1 MAGPSFVKYFPYVIS
16 ALKKLGNSGTPAEV
30 REIIALDIDLTDDD
44 LNETI
49 SSGSSRFENQ
59 VAWARFYLS
68 KTGYLDSS
76 KRRVWSLT
84 EKALSSNVTE
94 KEALK
99 IFKEAQIIFKG
110 KEHSTLTTVAVE
122 ETVAPSET
130 TITGF
135 TDYRT
140 QILDLVRSLP
150 PAGFEKLCQR
160 LLREAGFQ
168 QVDVTGRSGDG
179 GIDGKGLLQINR
191 FLSIQV
197 VFQSKRYSATTP
209 ITVSQIRD
217 LRGAMAGRTDKGIFI
232 TTSSFTTDAR
242 KEALREG
249 VPPIELVDGNQLVVM
264 LEDLELGLIP
274 RKVFEVDQRFF
285 DEFR

>member
-1 MAGPSFVKYFPYVIS
+1 MPGPNFVKYFPYVIL
-16 ALKKLGNSGTPAEV
+16 ALKKLGNSGKPAEV
-30 REIIALDIDLTDDD
+30 VEIIAKELNLTDDE
-44 LNETI
+44 LNQTN
-49 SSGSSRFENQ
+49 SNGGSKFENQ

-76 KRRVWSLT
+76 KRGVWSLT
-84 EKALSSNVTE
+84 EKGIGITMTE
-94 KEALK
+94 KDAYRV
-99 IFKEAQIIFKG
+99 FREAQLIFKG
-110 KEHSTLTTVAVE
+110 KNPLVNDISPEQAA
-122 ETVAPSET
+122 APSDT
-130 TITGF
+130 TMNHY
-135 TDYRT
+135 TDHRS
-140 QILDLVRSLP
+140 QILEIIRSLP

-168 QVDVTGRSGDG
+168 QVEVTGRSGDG

-197 VFQSKRYSATTP
+197 VFQSKRYGANSL

-232 TTSSFTTDAR
+232 TTSSFTADAK

-249 VPPIELVDGNQLVVM
+249 VPPIELVDGAQLITM
-264 LEDLELGLIP
+264 LEDLEVGLIP
-274 RKVFEVDQRFF
+274 RKSYEVDLKFF
-285 DEFR
+285 EEFK